1 MGIILWEQWLNHT
14 TKAKIIQNS
23 NKSHCAKGKEKK
35 KKEDSKNNTHFVNL
49 IGKKSY
55 TFWHGKNEYLLEY
68 QEQAYQINLMKISHT
83 FQEG

>member
-1 MGIILWEQWLNHT
+1 MGIILWEQWLNDT

-23 NKSHCAKGKEKK
+23 NKAPCAGGKK
-35 KKEDSKNNTHFVNL
+35 KKEDSKNNTHFANL

-55 TFWHGKNEYLLEY
+55 TFWHWKNEYLLEY
-68 QEQAYQINLMKISHT
+68 PEQAYQINLMKISHT